1 MSVWT
6 FIIYGSETKPAAN
19 PSAGYCLK
27 SALDT
32 LVTGGTAATFT
43 IQPLGLY
50 PQPELET
57 EVTKYLGG
65 YRTAS
70 KNVMIK
76 FSLKD
81 ILKDYPSSLT
91 SLDDYYPLEVLK
103 YPYTWINIPS
113 NYYLVPDELKSL
125 TVANYCIEVI
135 PTAIST
141 AIQDS
146 TKQITIELTKAY
158 DE

>member
-6 FIIYGSETKPAAN
+6 FIIYGSNTKPSAN
-19 PSAGYCLK
+19 PSKGYCLK
-27 SALDT
+27 SDLDT

-43 IQPLGLY
+43 IRPLGLY
-50 PQPELET
+50 PQQELET

-65 YRTAS
+65 YVTAS
-70 KNVMIK
+70 KNIFLK

-81 ILKDYPSSLT
+81 ILIDFPESLT
-91 SLDDYYPLEVLK
+91 SLDVYYPIDVLN

-113 NYYLVPDELKSL
+113 NYYLVPEELKAL

-135 PTAIST
+135 PTAMTT

-146 TKQITIELTKAY
+146 TKQITIELRKAY